1 MPQTIYC
8 SQCGD
13 PSPLGQRFCEK
24 CGSRLP
30 TSDPMENL
38 QETQI
43 HQGKTIYQQNSS
55 QTPPPSNNSRGLF
68 DPNHMSYVLKEKYW
82 DFGSGPIYDA
92 AGRQIGSMKR
102 KLLSIRSRIELYEA
116 NGQLAGAINRK
127 LIAIKPTYTLH
138 DEYDNNIGRFE
149 KTLLSII
156 HPKFY
161 LKDTSGNIVMT
172 AQGEFMG
179 FDFKIRRGTSTD
191 DRDLIAEIRK
201 ADRWKDVFFS
211 GAWDFGDTYGVRI
224 HNPSVD
230 RRLLIGFVIAI
241 DNVLHDN

>member
-13 PSPLGQRFCEK
+13 PSPMGQNFCEK

-30 TSDPMENL
+30 TTDPMENP
-38 QETQI
+38 QETAAP
-43 HQGKTIYQQNSS
+43 QNTQNFSPTS
-55 QTPPPSNNSRGLF
+55 HQTPHMNYTSRGLF

-82 DFGSGPIYDA
+82 DFGSGPIYDT

-138 DEYDNNIGRFE
+138 DEYDNIIGRFE
-149 KTLLSII
+149 KTLLSLI

-161 LKDTSGNIVMT
+161 LKDSNGNIVMT
-172 AQGEFMG
+172 AQGKFMG
-179 FDFKIRRGTSTD
+179 FDFKIRKGSSID
-191 DRDLIAEIRK
+191 DRDLIAEIHK
-201 ADRWKDVFFS
+201 ADRWRDVFFS
-211 GAWDFGDTYGVRI
+211 GGWDFGDTYGIKI

-230 RRLLIGFVIAI
+230 RRLLLGFVIAI